1 MPDGTVAA
9 FFRRR
14 RDGCTIPEFAGEGIM
29 TSLPVVVADRPIGIV
44 IQNGRPKTRGT
55 AIWAYMWAA
64 DDEDVPHWHDLAP
77 KARVA

>member
-1 MPDGTVAA
+1 
-9 FFRRR
+9 
-14 RDGCTIPEFAGEGIM
+14 M